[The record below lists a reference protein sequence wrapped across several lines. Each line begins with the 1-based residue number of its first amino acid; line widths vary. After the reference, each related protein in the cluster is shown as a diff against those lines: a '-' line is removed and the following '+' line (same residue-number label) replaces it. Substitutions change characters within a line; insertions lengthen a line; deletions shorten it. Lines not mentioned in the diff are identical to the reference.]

1 MQHFIGWV
9 PPEDF
14 KEKVIH
20 FQKKWSGN
28 TITVV
33 VEPHITLKAQG
44 GLTPDRKWLDQVRA
58 MCRRTNPFR
67 VQIGVPAFFGEDVL
81 YLSVCSE
88 KIYDFHKQMVQIT
101 HPTSK
106 QVDDYFE
113 WEHFVPHLT
122 LAKTTY
128 GLAKQ
133 DLIDMAEAADKE
145 FRPFQAFEVD
155 RVRVYEECSPN
166 TYTKLEDLWLGSI
179 PRVQS

>member
-28 TITVV
+28 TITEV

-44 GLTPDRKWLDQVRA
+44 GLTPDRKWLDQVRET
-58 MCRRTNPFR
+58 CRRTNPFR
-67 VQIGVPAFFGEDVL
+67 VQLGGPAFFGEDVL
-81 YLSVCSE
+81 YLSVRSE
-88 KIYDFHKQMVQIT
+88 KVYDLHKQMVQIAE
-101 HPTSK
+101 PTSK

-113 WEHFVPHLT
+113 LKHFVPHLT

-128 GLAKQ
+128 GLSKL
-133 DLIDMAEAADKE
+133 DLFDMAKAADKE
-145 FRPFQAFEVD
+145 FRPFPAFEVD
-155 RVRVYEECSPN
+155 RVRVYEEGSPN
-166 TYTKLEDLWLGSI
+166 RYRKLEDITLG
-179 PRVQS
+179 